1 MNKKWCKETQ
11 KYINDVIAF
20 FKDEDLLKDIDK
32 GMLTQLGN
40 YHNRYTTIE
49 RVIQEEGDVITQ
61 GVNMVEHPLT
71 PKAEK
76 AHIQLFKIQQE
87 MGLTLRSRSKI
98 DIIEGDG
105 ANDDPF
111 TRLMKATE

>member
-1 MNKKWCKETQ
+1 MNKRWCEETQ

-61 GVNMVEHPLT
+61 GMNTIEHPLT

-98 DIIEGDG
+98 DIIESDG